1 MIVRVNRLLSQNYN
15 NTYWIVIELQFELNK
30 RITRKLIILYFRYL
44 IRTEIYSTLLYCT
57 HCVYARVWK
66 RKE

>member
-30 RITRKLIILYFRYL
+30 RITRKLIIILYSRCL
-44 IRTEIYSTLLYCT
+44 IRTEIYSTL
-57 HCVYARVWK
+57 
-66 RKE
+66 